1 MNSIRR
7 HLSYANVVAT
17 LALLFAMSGGALA
30 AQHYLI
36 NSTQEINPKVL
47 KKLKG
52 RTGRTGGTG
61 RQGLA
66 GTPGPKGETGPKGEP
81 GAPAPSVLP
90 SGQSESG
97 YYSFSESY
105 VKEGSGAYVGVTF
118 PTRLAAPLPE
128 GQVIYLRPGKTH
140 THCTGPGHAD
150 PGFLCIYSHA
160 AEGVEFE
167 NVLDDEPPEN
177 AGSGVFG
184 FAIQWSIA
192 GATGS
197 AAEDRGTWT
206 VTAA

>member
-7 HLSYANVVAT
+7 HLTYANVVAT

-36 NSTQEINPKVL
+36 NSTHEINPKVL

-52 RTGRTGGTG
+52 RTGRTGATG

-66 GTPGPKGETGPKGEP
+66 GTPGPKGETGPKGEA
-81 GAPAPSVLP
+81 GASAPSTLP

-97 YYSFSESY
+97 YYSLSESY
-105 VKEGSGAYVGVTF
+105 IKEGSSADLGVSF

-128 GQVIYLRPGKTH
+128 GQVIYLPPGNTNA
-140 THCTGPGHAD
+140 HCTGPGHAD
-150 PGFLCIYSHA
+150 PGFLCIYSHVA
-160 AEGVEFE
+160 GGVVLE
-167 NVLDDEPPEN
+167 NVVDNEPPGK

-184 FAIQWSIA
+184 FEMSWELS
-192 GATGS
+192 GTTGS
-197 AAEDRGTWT
+197 GAEDRGIWT

>member
-30 AQHYLI
+30 AKHYLI
-36 NSTQEINPKVL
+36 NSTQQINPKVL
-47 KKLKG
+47 KQSKG
-52 RTGRTGGTG
+52 RTGRTGP
-61 RQGLA
+61 QGLA
-66 GTPGPKGETGPKGEP
+66 GTPGAKGETGPKGEA
-81 GAPAPSVLP
+81 GAPASLVLP

-105 VKEGSGAYVGVTF
+105 IKEGSSADVGVSF

-128 GQVIYLRPGKTH
+128 GQVIYLPPGNTNA
-140 THCTGPGHAD
+140 HCTGPGHAD
-150 PGFLCIYSHA
+150 PGFLCIYSHSA
-160 AEGVEFE
+160 GGVVLE
-167 NVLDDEPPEN
+167 NVVDNEPPGK

-184 FAIQWSIA
+184 FEISWELN
-192 GATGS
+192 GATGTG
-197 AAEDRGTWT
+197 AEDRGIWT